1 MTNLTAIALASIVAF
16 GAEDAADPAT
26 KPVVHASIA
35 DVGVETRWL
44 LPDSVLTRDDCE
56 VKLAAD
62 VLAKRFD
69 ALDIDG
75 RFGAAKQY
83 GDVLRI
89 AREALAGGTSV
100 DDVMLEIA
108 EQRPELA
115 AAFTGWI
122 EPLLRA
128 DGLAGDAWSPDDESD
143 DDGMRIGARLPLTA
157 SDGEPWSSLD
167 GTRVLTQGSTLV
179 FADLA
184 TIKAVERDYA
194 AYRERAGAAYESIAM
209 KPDSWRTGEAQD
221 VGAFTLHHMEFR
233 ADLPFPFTT
242 YSCDLT
248 VLDRVDA
255 AGRLRADVYSTSPD
269 FHWLA
274 GTDVYLPVE
283 DSDGTL
289 VAWLLVRVFG
299 FDLDDVPDGDS
310 DREAAIRAGI
320 GNLKRLAERRPR
332 TAAAE
337 PTTPAGLL
345 AQDAQR

>member
-62 VLAKRFD
+62 VLARRFD

-128 DGLAGDAWSPDDESD
+128 DGLADDAWSPDDERD

-157 SDGEPWSSLD
+157 TDGEPWSSLD

-209 KPDSWRTGEAQD
+209 KPDSWRTGEARD

-242 YSCDLT
+242 YFCDLT

-274 GTDVYLPVE
+274 GADVYLPVE

-299 FDLDDVPDGDS
+299 FDLDGVPDGDS

-337 PTTPAGLL
+337 PTTPAALL
-345 AQDAQR
+345 EQDAQR

>member
-1 MTNLTAIALASIVAF
+1 MLGVLRAALC
-16 GAEDAADPAT
+16 EDAASEPAL
-26 KPVVHASIA
+26 ASIA
-35 DVGVETRWL
+35 DVGVDARWL
-44 LPDSVLTRDDCE
+44 LPESVLSRDDCE
-56 VKLAAD
+56 LKLAAD

-69 ALDIDG
+69 ALDVDA
-75 RFGAAKQY
+75 RFGAAKRY
-83 GDVLRI
+83 GDVIRI
-89 AREALAGGTSV
+89 ARDAIAGGTSV
-100 DDVMLEIA
+100 DDVMLEI
-108 EQRPELA
+108 EQQRPELA
-115 AAFTGWI
+115 SAFAGWI

-128 DGLAGDAWSPDDESD
+128 DGLASEDWNPDEERD
-143 DDGMRIGARLPLTA
+143 DDGMRIGARLPLSEA
-157 SDGEPWSSLD
+157 DGAPWSSLD
-167 GTRVLTQGSTLV
+167 GARVLTQGSTLV

-209 KPDSWRTGEAQD
+209 KPDSWRTGDARD

-242 YSCDLT
+242 YFCDLT

-255 AGRLRADVYSTSPD
+255 AGRLRADVYSTSAD

-274 GTDVYLPVE
+274 GADVYLPVD
-283 DSDGTL
+283 DSEGRQ

-299 FDLDDVPDGDS
+299 FDLDDVPDGDG

-332 TAAAE
+332 DAKAE
-337 PTTPAGLL
+337 ATTPEALL

>member
-1 MTNLTAIALASIVAF
+1 MKIACSVLLLLTTLHYGS
-16 GAEDAADPAT
+16 AEDAEPGT
-26 KPVVHASIA
+26 PLPLIA
-35 DVGVETRWL
+35 ECGVATRWL

-62 VLAKRFD
+62 VLAQRFD

-100 DDVMLEIA
+100 EDVMLEITD
-108 EQRPELA
+108 QRPELA
-115 AAFTGWI
+115 TAFAGWI

-128 DGLAGDAWSPDDESD
+128 DGLAADDWNPDDERD

-157 SDGEPWSSLD
+157 TDGEPWSNLD

-194 AYRERAGAAYESIAM
+194 AYPKRAGAAYESIAM
-209 KPDSWRTGEAQD
+209 KPDSWRTGEARD
-221 VGAFTLHHMEFR
+221 LGAFTLHHMEFR

-242 YSCDLT
+242 YFCDLT
-248 VLDRVDA
+248 VLDRIDA
-255 AGRLRADVYSTSPD
+255 AGRLRADVYSTSAD

-283 DSDGTL
+283 DSDGSL

-299 FDLDDVPDGDS
+299 FDLDGVPDGDS

-320 GNLKRLAERRPR
+320 GNLKRLAERRER
-332 TAAAE
+332 AADAE
-337 PTTPAGLL
+337 TTMPAGLL
-345 AQDAQR
+345 AQDARR